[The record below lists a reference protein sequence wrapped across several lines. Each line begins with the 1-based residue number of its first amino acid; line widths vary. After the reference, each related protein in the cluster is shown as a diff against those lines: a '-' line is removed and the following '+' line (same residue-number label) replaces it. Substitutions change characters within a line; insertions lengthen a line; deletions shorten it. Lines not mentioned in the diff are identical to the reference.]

1 MKTVVLAEQIDSLL
15 PTSFAFEGVVSVA
28 GEKAGAPKDYFDWFS
43 QPFGGRTVE
52 DKNMQKHLA
61 KEEKKMWS
69 IPPSRRLPHDTWN

>member
-1 MKTVVLAEQIDSLL
+1 MKTVVLAEQTDSLL

-43 QPFGGRTVE
+43 QPFGGRAVE

-69 IPPSRRLPHDTWN
+69 ISPSQ